1 MGQFTIRI
9 VNVPI
14 LQDQFGQIIFYV
26 LYDFI
31 IVVLLFRG
39 ILLTVPRVVQPGT
52 EETACLM
59 LHQFSR
65 ESDVDLQLFIL
76 QNENTITSEEHTFRH
91 GGKLFH
97 HNYTDNNFFKNN
109 CYPCP

>member
-1 MGQFTIRI
+1 M
-9 VNVPI
+9 
-14 LQDQFGQIIFYV
+14 
-26 LYDFI
+26 
-31 IVVLLFRG
+31 
-39 ILLTVPRVVQPGT
+39 TVPRVVQPGT

-65 ESDVDLQLFIL
+65 ESNVDLQLFIL

-97 HNYTDNNFFKNN
+97 HDIQIVHLNILMIIPLVLKLQGEN
-109 CYPCP
+109 CVKKICC

>member
-1 MGQFTIRI
+1 M
-9 VNVPI
+9 VI
-14 LQDQFGQIIFYV
+14 LLF
-26 LYDFI
+26 
-31 IVVLLFRG
+31 FRG

-65 ESDVDLQLFIL
+65 ESNVDLQLFLL

-97 HNYTDNNFFKNN
+97 HDIQIVHLKILMIIPPVLKFGYKDKL
-109 CYPCP
+109 C

>member
-1 MGQFTIRI
+1 M
-9 VNVPI
+9 
-14 LQDQFGQIIFYV
+14 
-26 LYDFI
+26 
-31 IVVLLFRG
+31 
-39 ILLTVPRVVQPGT
+39 TVPRVVQPGT

-65 ESDVDLQLFIL
+65 ESNVDLQLFIL

-97 HNYTDNNFFKNN
+97 HDIQIVHLNILMIIPLVLKLGYRDKIVLRKFVAKLLHL
-109 CYPCP
+109 YLL